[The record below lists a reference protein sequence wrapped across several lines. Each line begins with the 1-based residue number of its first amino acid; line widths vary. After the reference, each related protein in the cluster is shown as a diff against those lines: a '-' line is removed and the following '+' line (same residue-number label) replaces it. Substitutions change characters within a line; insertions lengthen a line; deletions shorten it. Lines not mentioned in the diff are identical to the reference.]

1 MAGFHKVVGSSA
13 GVDRHPNDFYPTPPA
28 VTRCLL
34 AHETFPGPV
43 LEPCAGA
50 GHVVRELEAAGYSVL
65 SNELYPQGG
74 FEADLSRDFLDP
86 SFHWPDFASPV
97 RGCRAVVTNPP
108 YRLAQEFVEQTID
121 VGFEKHA
128 WLLRFQFIESKRRWP
143 LFIENPPVRIWVFP
157 ERVQVSER
165 GLENPRGGMIVYA
178 WFVWERG
185 YRGHP
190 ELRWFAPGEVAAMPK
205 ED

>member
-1 MAGFHKVVGSSA
+1 MAGFHKVAGSSA
-13 GVDRHPNDFYPTPPA
+13 GVDRHPNDFYPTPRA

-43 LEPCAGA
+43 LEPCAGK
-50 GHVVRELEAAGYSVL
+50 GHIVRELERAGYPVL
-65 SNELYPQGG
+65 ANEKYPQPE
-74 FEADLSRDFLDP
+74 FTKVLHEDFLVAP
-86 SFHWPDFASPV
+86 SGWWA
-97 RGCRAVVTNPP
+97 GCGAIVTNPP
-108 YRLAQEFVEQTID
+108 YRLAQEFIERAID
-121 VGFEKHA
+121 IRFEKHA
-128 WLLRFQFIESKRRWP
+128 WLLRFQFIESKRRHR
-143 LFIENPPVRIWVFP
+143 LFQDYPPSRIWVFP
-157 ERVQVSER
+157 ERVQVSEQ

-190 ELRWFAPGEVAAMPK
+190 ELRWFAPGEVAAMHK